1 MNVRHDAQNRK
12 KAYQEELTKF
22 RAILSDLHLT
32 RDSRWSEVESIIH
45 EKYTGK
51 VRNYGMTEIQSL
63 SDREQKDLFYDAVN
77 EARKQEETT
86 RLQRLNQLRIQ
97 LSDYFDQLVCN
108 GVIIPKMR

>member
-1 MNVRHDAQNRK
+1 M
-12 KAYQEELTKF
+12 
-22 RAILSDLHLT
+22 
-32 RDSRWSEVESIIH
+32 
-45 EKYTGK
+45 
-51 VRNYGMTEIQSL
+51 
-63 SDREQKDLFYDAVN
+63 QKDLFYDAVN